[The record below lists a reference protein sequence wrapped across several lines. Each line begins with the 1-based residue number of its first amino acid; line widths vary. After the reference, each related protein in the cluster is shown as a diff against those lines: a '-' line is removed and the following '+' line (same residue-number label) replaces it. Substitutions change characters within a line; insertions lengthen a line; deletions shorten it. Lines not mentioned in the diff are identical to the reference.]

1 MTEAEW
7 MALTDARGMLD
18 PIIAKASERK
28 LRLYSVAC
36 CRLVWHLLSDRC
48 RQIVEAFERY
58 ADGEAGE
65 SDLANLLAGFSP
77 HQVAILDEP
86 GGLQA
91 AEAIRSLGWQ
101 WQRGEATTQVRK
113 DYVPSQVG
121 KFVAE
126 ALSQTMPWQSARRR
140 RAGLLHDVIGP
151 LPFRPV
157 AVDPAWLAWNH
168 GTVPAIARR
177 VYDERAFHD
186 LPILADALE
195 DAGCTDADILA
206 HCRQGGEHVRGC
218 WVVDLILGKA

>member
-1 MTEAEW
+1 M
-7 MALTDARGMLD
+7 
-18 PIIAKASERK
+18 
-28 LRLYSVAC
+28 
-36 CRLVWHLLSDRC
+36 
-48 RQIVEAFERY
+48 
-58 ADGEAGE
+58 
-65 SDLANLLAGFSP
+65 
-77 HQVAILDEP
+77 
-86 GGLQA
+86 
-91 AEAIRSLGWQ
+91 
-101 WQRGEATTQVRK
+101 
-113 DYVPSQVG
+113 
-121 KFVAE
+121 
-126 ALSQTMPWQSARRR
+126 
-140 RAGLLHDVIGP
+140 LHDVIGP